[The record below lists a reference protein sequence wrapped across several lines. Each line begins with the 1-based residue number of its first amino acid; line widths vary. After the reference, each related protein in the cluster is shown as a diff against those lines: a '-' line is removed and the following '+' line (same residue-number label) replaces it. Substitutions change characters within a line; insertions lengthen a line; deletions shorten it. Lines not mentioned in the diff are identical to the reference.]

1 MNSLKQLIIHY
12 AQTYSEEK
20 APHEMLKFLDEE
32 TGYFLRYNYNGHF
45 TGSAWIVSP
54 DKSSILM
61 THHKKLGKWIQL
73 GGHADGEND
82 LLKVALREAKEES
95 GIQQFKVLSEEI
107 FDLDIHEIPQIN
119 SELRHLHYDVRFL
132 LEADPGGEAVITS
145 NESHDVSWIPLA
157 DVSKLNAEES
167 IKRMIK
173 KTVIMKVENCLLY
186 TSPSPR
192 D

>member
-1 MNSLKQLIIHY
+1 MMKSLKELIIHY
-12 AQTYSEEK
+12 AQTYPEEM
-20 APHEMLKFLDEE
+20 APNDMLKFLDEE
-32 TGYFLRYNYNGHF
+32 TGYFLRNNYNGHF

-73 GGHADGEND
+73 GGHADGESD

-107 FDLDIHEIPQIN
+107 FDMDIHRIPQYNFEIG
-119 SELRHLHYDVRFL
+119 HLHYDVRFL
-132 LEADPGGEAVITS
+132 IEADPTGKAVTAS
-145 NESHDVSWIPLA
+145 DESHDVTWIPLA
-157 DVSKLNAEES
+157 DVVELNPEVS
-167 IKRMIK
+167 IQRMIK
-173 KTVIMKVENCLLY
+173 KTMIMKDKKTKNL
-186 TSPSPR
+186 

>member
-1 MNSLKQLIIHY
+1 MNSLEQLIIHY
-12 AQTYSEEK
+12 AQTYPEEM
-20 APHEMLKFLDEE
+20 APNDMLKFLDEE
-32 TGYFLRYNYNGHF
+32 TGYFLRNNYNGHF

-107 FDLDIHEIPQIN
+107 FDLDIHEIPQLN

-173 KTVIMKVENCLLY
+173 KTVIMKVEKMNN
-186 TSPSPR
+186 
-192 D
+192 